1 MTFTLL
7 PDRLAAFCRGVL
19 ERLGVP
25 QENATLLT
33 EALLAADLQ
42 GIGTH
47 GVSRLPIYAQRIE
60 AGLVNGHTQGQ
71 VVRRRGV
78 ATLIDGENGMGQVV
92 AARAVREAI
101 ATASA
106 SGVGLVGVRRSNHF
120 GVAGYY
126 CEMAAREGMIGF
138 AFTNG
143 PAVIPPWGGRRPY
156 FGTNPVACAIPAAGL
171 PPVVIDLSASVVSR
185 GSIILAAKT
194 GEEIPSGLALD
205 PQGEPTTDA
214 RRAMMGAI
222 MPMAGAKGYALA
234 LMVEVLAGALTGAAF
249 GTGVQDMYG
258 GSAEPADVGHL
269 FLVIDPGTLMERE
282 LFLARMRRMADE
294 ICAIPPQSGTEAPR
308 LPGARRHAAHDRH
321 MKAGIPI
328 PAAVVDELRGLGD
341 RLGVPFPD

>member
-126 CEMAAREGMIGF
+126 CEMAR
-138 AFTNG
+138 T
-143 PAVIPPWGGRRPY
+143 
-156 FGTNPVACAIPAAGL
+156 
-171 PPVVIDLSASVVSR
+171 
-185 GSIILAAKT
+185 
-194 GEEIPSGLALD
+194 
-205 PQGEPTTDA
+205 
-214 RRAMMGAI
+214 
-222 MPMAGAKGYALA
+222 KG
-234 LMVEVLAGALTGAAF
+234 
-249 GTGVQDMYG
+249 
-258 GSAEPADVGHL
+258 
-269 FLVIDPGTLMERE
+269 
-282 LFLARMRRMADE
+282 
-294 ICAIPPQSGTEAPR
+294 
-308 LPGARRHAAHDRH
+308 
-321 MKAGIPI
+321 
-328 PAAVVDELRGLGD
+328 
-341 RLGVPFPD
+341 